1 LPDNREI
8 LVLGQ
13 SRLVGVELLL
23 KDLFKTKPKYIT
35 VKSERDLPNN
45 RVEPVERKEIPD
57 GLWVKCNRCSQITY
71 NKDLER
77 NLKVCPKCNFHFR
90 INSRERLELLIDK
103 GTFVESDKNLRTLN
117 ILEFPDYENKLKKAQ
132 KGTDMTEGLL
142 AGFGMIN
149 GIPVAVA
156 IMDFGFMGGSMGSVV
171 GEKITRTVEL
181 ALAKKIPLVTVAA
194 SGGARMQEGIN
205 SLMQMAK
212 TSQILNKLAEA
223 RLFYLSIL
231 TDPTTG
237 GVTASFA
244 SLGDIIIAEPDA
256 LIGFTGAR
264 VIQQTIRQ
272 TLPPGFQTAQFQLE
286 HGFVDMIVHRKELK
300 ATVTQL
306 LKFHGAEVR

>member
-1 LPDNREI
+1 
-8 LVLGQ
+8 
-13 SRLVGVELLL
+13 LL

-35 VKSERDLPNN
+35 VKSEHDLPNN